1 MSKAVLN
8 ESWRVDNRSTKEG
21 SMERYTELLYWLQYK
36 DMIHFD
42 KKANEYYFDDDCP
55 QRAIDSFKAWLKQFK
70 QR

>member
-1 MSKAVLN
+1 
-8 ESWRVDNRSTKEG
+8 
-21 SMERYTELLYWLQYK
+21 MERYTELLYWLQYK